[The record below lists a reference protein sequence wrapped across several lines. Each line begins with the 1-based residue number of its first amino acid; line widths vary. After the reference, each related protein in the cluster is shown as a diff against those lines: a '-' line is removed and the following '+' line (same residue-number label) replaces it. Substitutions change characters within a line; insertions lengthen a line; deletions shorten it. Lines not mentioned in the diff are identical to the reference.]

1 MSGQPLMPASSLD
14 KDSYSAMKELIE
26 FIARSL
32 VDEPD
37 AVKVTEIEGDQLT
50 TYEIEVAPADVGKMI
65 GRQGRIIKAIRSVV
79 RASAA
84 RQGKRVAVEVV

>member
-1 MSGQPLMPASSLD
+1 
-14 KDSYSAMKELIE
+14 MKELVE

-32 VDEPD
+32 VDDPES
-37 AVKVTEIEGDQLT
+37 VRVTEIEGDQLT
-50 TYEIEVAPADVGKMI
+50 TYEIEVASEDVGKLI
-65 GRQGRIIKAIRSVV
+65 GRQGRIVKAIRSVV

>member
-1 MSGQPLMPASSLD
+1 
-14 KDSYSAMKELIE
+14 MKELVE

-32 VDEPD
+32 VDDP
-37 AVKVTEIEGDQLT
+37 ASVRVTEIETDQLT
-50 TYEIEVAPADVGKMI
+50 TYEIDVASEDVGKLI
-65 GRQGRIIKAIRSVV
+65 GRQGRIVKAVRSVV

>member
-1 MSGQPLMPASSLD
+1 MR
-14 KDSYSAMKELIE
+14 ELVE

-32 VDEPD
+32 VDEPES
-37 AVKVTEIEGDQLT
+37 VRVTEVATNQMV
-50 TYEIEVAPADVGKMI
+50 TYEIEVAPSEVGKLI

-84 RQGKRVAVEVV
+84 RRGLRVAVEVL

>member
-1 MSGQPLMPASSLD
+1 
-14 KDSYSAMKELIE
+14 
-26 FIARSL
+26 
-32 VDEPD
+32 
-37 AVKVTEIEGDQLT
+37 VTEIEGDQLT
-50 TYEIEVAPADVGKMI
+50 TYEIEVAPPDVGKLI

>member
-1 MSGQPLMPASSLD
+1 
-14 KDSYSAMKELIE
+14 MKELIE

-32 VDEPD
+32 VDDPN

-50 TYEIEVAPADVGKMI
+50 TYEIEAAPTDVGKLI

-84 RQGKRVAVEVV
+84 RQGKRVAVEVM